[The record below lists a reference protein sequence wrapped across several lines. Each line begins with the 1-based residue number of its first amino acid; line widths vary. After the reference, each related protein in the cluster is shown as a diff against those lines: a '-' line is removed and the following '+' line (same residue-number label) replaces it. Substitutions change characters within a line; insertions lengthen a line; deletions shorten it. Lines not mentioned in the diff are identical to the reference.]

1 MKNVG
6 FTILVAFLM
15 IFAIGVLNNADAA
28 RPSTQNRIG
37 TIYNNNIYSNSIGPV
52 QTYVVTGGVSG
63 QTQFACSDL
72 AGDYP
77 NDALNLSWVVYV
89 QTATNIAQGT
99 VVDITDFVS
108 STGTV
113 TTAAAGANWA
123 LNDEIYILFGIMG
136 TGLEGGGSFQTA
148 VVTSALAGGTSTD
161 PDTIYCESLIG
172 QEDDLYNDY
181 ILEVTLASAAV
192 PEGERREIINF
203 VGATGELIYE
213 ETTAAIAAGDIVSL
227 IHKSQVEDATRT
239 REMTYLG
246 LPLLD
251 VLPFAE
257 LITYTN
263 VEEDLV
269 GQFMTVTF
277 ADNSAP
283 QGEMREIIEFSATA
297 GTLTLSTALTVELT
311 SGDKVVVGPNPILQ
325 TIWGSGGIQVYPSAA
340 QYANGVGIA
349 AVVAMNQ
356 NLGDTTVASSN
367 YVRSHIDD
375 MESDADT
382 TELTLQSMWSILDTE
397 FPAMV
402 SIVDSADVAAEYI
415 RSHIDD
421 MESDADTTELTVQQ
435 IMGLIDT
442 EIPALQTDL
451 DELTDEWRTI
461 VVYVN
466 HVLADS
472 VWSSVATHEVF
483 TFPLGAEVEFELTV
497 QDSIAL
503 QGGDSLLVML
513 GANKIMSLLK
523 NDWDAGEYAQCN
535 LTPANFIAGAY
546 NVYNPAIASCG
557 VWGDGTGGVSFK
569 GMSKGIDLGY
579 EVQTGTIVN
588 AGYSIWTLRYL
599 VRNGTGVVTAG
610 AGGTL

>member
-37 TIYNNNIYSNSIGPV
+37 TIYNNNIYSNNIGPV

-108 STGTV
+108 STGTI
-113 TTAAAGANWA
+113 TTASAGANWA

-246 LPLLD
+246 ADLLD

-257 LITYTN
+257 LISYSG

-283 QGEMREIIEFSATA
+283 QGEMREITEFSATA
-297 GTLTLSTALTVELT
+297 GTLTLSTALTLELT
-311 SGDKVVVGPNPILQ
+311 SGDKVIVGPNPILQ

-340 QYANGVGIA
+340 QYANGIGIA

-367 YVRSHIDD
+367 YV
-375 MESDADT
+375 
-382 TELTLQSMWSILDTE
+382 
-397 FPAMV
+397 
-402 SIVDSADVAAEYI
+402 

-451 DELTDEWRTI
+451 DELTDEWRTV

-483 TFPLGAEVEFELTV
+483 TFPPGAEVEFELTV

-579 EVQTGTIVN
+579 EVQTETIVTT
-588 AGYSIWTLRYL
+588 GYSIWTLRYL

-610 AGGTL
+610 EGGTL